1 MKASKRT
8 NVEALKRILVASCVV
23 FSVSSCATMRSITA
37 LRQVDFAIDRVAGI
51 RLAGVSLDNVRRPN
65 DISPLEA
72 ARITAAAMRGQ
83 MPLQFDIHI
92 LGTNPPENNT
102 TARLVRFAWTLNLN
116 GRETVSGNLDTAY
129 VFQPGQPTDVRLP
142 ISMDL
147 NQFFH
152 QSGQDMIDLALG
164 LAGLGTKETQVEIR
178 AVPTIDTP
186 LGGIRYP
193 NAITIVKRTVGP

>member
-1 MKASKRT
+1 
-8 NVEALKRILVASCVV
+8 
-23 FSVSSCATMRSITA
+23 
-37 LRQVDFAIDRVAGI
+37 
-51 RLAGVSLDNVRRPN
+51 
-65 DISPLEA
+65 
-72 ARITAAAMRGQ
+72 
-83 MPLQFDIHI
+83 
-92 LGTNPPENNT
+92 
-102 TARLVRFAWTLNLN
+102 
-116 GRETVSGNLDTAY
+116 
-129 VFQPGQPTDVRLP
+129 
-142 ISMDL
+142 MDL

>member
-1 MKASKRT
+1 MTYKRRS
-8 NVEALKRILVASCVV
+8 VETYKRLLIASCLVLG
-23 FSVSSCATMRSITA
+23 VSSCATMRSITA